1 MAYPTTVNREESVLI
16 VGRGPDSVGFPTP
29 DQIRMSIQQ
38 LVAEQ
43 DVDQANDLAQ
53 EGLHTYP
60 DNEGV
65 LAIAALLSMVRN
77 EWDRA
82 VVLLEKLLSI
92 QGDRASDYTRM
103 MYERARTC
111 YGQSVSNTSTSAALT
126 PADEA

>member
-1 MAYPTTVNREESVLI
+1 MTHPTTVNREGPLLI

-43 DVDQANDLAQ
+43 EVEQAHDLAQ
-53 EGLHTYP
+53 EGLITYP

-65 LAIAALLSMVRN
+65 LAIASLLAMVRN

-82 VVLLEKLLSI
+82 VVLLEKLLAV

-111 YGQSVSNTSTSAALT
+111 YGQSESDKPTAADAS
-126 PADEA
+126 PDKA